1 MIKGFYIYYQTKRGY
16 LGVDKKVDDQVKFM
30 SKYID
35 MEKITIPKKKTN
47 VIKSIIWRMPFG
59 SYGREYTV
67 AEKIV
72 KDVDVIYIRFVPID
86 LQFINFIKQ
95 LKKNNK
101 NAKIFLEIA
110 TYPYASELLNKTEM
124 VPFYFKDLVYH
135 RFLKEYVDKV
145 VTYSDDSEI
154 YGISAIQIKNGID
167 VNRIQLV
174 NNIVKKD
181 NSINLIAVASFQK
194 THGYERCIYSL
205 AKYYAQGGKRN
216 IKIIFVGDGAELDF
230 YRQLVKEN
238 SLEQYIVFTGRK
250 EGEQLQEIYDCADVA
265 LGIFGL
271 YKMSV
276 HKSSALK
283 IREYLAMGLPVVSA
297 CEEDAFDCE
306 NTKYYYQLEN
316 NDTVFDMRE
325 IVDFYDM
332 VYGNNQDR
340 RIIREDIRQYALR
353 NIDISVTFKKVIE
366 EINVCKKGL

>member
-1 MIKGFYIYYQTKRGY
+1 M
-16 LGVDKKVDDQVKFM
+16 
-30 SKYID
+30 
-35 MEKITIPKKKTN
+35 
-47 VIKSIIWRMPFG
+47 
-59 SYGREYTV
+59 
-67 AEKIV
+67 
-72 KDVDVIYIRFVPID
+72 
-86 LQFINFIKQ
+86 
-95 LKKNNK
+95 
-101 NAKIFLEIA
+101 
-110 TYPYASELLNKTEM
+110 
-124 VPFYFKDLVYH
+124 
-135 RFLKEYVDKV
+135 
-145 VTYSDDSEI
+145 
-154 YGISAIQIKNGID
+154 
-167 VNRIQLV
+167 NRIQLV